1 MLCDDGEDG
10 EKNATDIESVAT
22 AYGSKPEAEHRARLR
37 LSGTRAT

>member
-22 AYGSKPEAEHRARLR
+22 AYGNTPETKQRARLR